1 MWLTVTYL
9 SLYMTSMDIAKNIKE
24 KRIRLG
30 LTQTALAK
38 LIGKKRTTVTH
49 YESGKIIPPANI
61 FIMIQE
67 LDLIDEKA
75 A

>member
-1 MWLTVTYL
+1 MWLKVTYL
-9 SLYMTSMDIAKNIKE
+9 SLYMTSMDIAKSIKK
-24 KRIRLG
+24 KRIHLG

-38 LIGKKRTTVTH
+38 LIGKKRTTVTN
-49 YESGKIIPPANI
+49 YESGKIMPPANV

-67 LDLIDEKA
+67 LNPKDEKA

>member
-1 MWLTVTYL
+1 
-9 SLYMTSMDIAKNIKE
+9 MTPMDIPKIIKN
-24 KRIRLG
+24 KRIQLG

-67 LDLIDEKA
+67 LNPKHEKA

>member
-1 MWLTVTYL
+1 
-9 SLYMTSMDIAKNIKE
+9 MTPMDIPRVIKK
-24 KRIRLG
+24 KRIQLG

-49 YESGKIIPPANI
+49 YESGKIMPPANV